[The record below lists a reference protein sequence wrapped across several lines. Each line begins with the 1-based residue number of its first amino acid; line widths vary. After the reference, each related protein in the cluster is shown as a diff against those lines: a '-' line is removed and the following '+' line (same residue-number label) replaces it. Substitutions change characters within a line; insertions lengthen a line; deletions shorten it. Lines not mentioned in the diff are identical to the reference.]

1 MSEIKST
8 LDLVLERTA
17 GLSLSPEE
25 KARQEADE
33 LDKQAQGLAARLNSG
48 GLRSRELGAEL
59 DLRPPAERAAL
70 VRAAAG
76 RLVDLVDFNEAEI
89 NPQIREALEILL
101 GQAAEPVWEELNLA
115 RREYLAGLDRERA
128 LDIERLRAEL
138 AARGFSGSALRPK
151 PRTELDQR
159 PFKAGVKRRLA

>member
-25 KARQEADE
+25 KARQEAEE
-33 LDKQAQGLAARLNSG
+33 LDRQAQGLAARLSNG
-48 GLRSRELGAEL
+48 GLRSRELRAEL

-70 VRAAAG
+70 ARAAAG
-76 RLVDLVDFNEAEI
+76 RLVDLIDFNQAEI
-89 NPQIREALEILL
+89 DPRLRETLEILL
-101 GQAAEPVWEELNLA
+101 GEAAEPVWRELNLA
-115 RREYLAGLDRERA
+115 RREYLASLAREESR
-128 LDIERLRAEL
+128 DTERLRSEL

-151 PRTELDQR
+151 PKAELDQR